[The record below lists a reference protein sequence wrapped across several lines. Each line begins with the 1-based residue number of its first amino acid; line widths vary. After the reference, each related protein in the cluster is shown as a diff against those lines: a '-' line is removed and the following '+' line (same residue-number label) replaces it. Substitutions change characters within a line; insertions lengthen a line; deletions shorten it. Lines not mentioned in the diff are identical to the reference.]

1 MFVPQIPLNINGKD
15 LVTDAISVEFQN
27 RTLYISSEIDDNL
40 ATVVNSSLRYLSRVN
55 NDDITIYI
63 NSPGGS
69 VSSGFAIHDTIQ
81 AIGCDVTIVAEGVAA
96 SMAAFLLTCSGTK
109 GKRYA
114 MPNAEI
120 MIHQPLG
127 GVNGQATDI
136 SIAAS
141 HIMKIK
147 NKINN
152 MLSESTGQAIGIIEQ
167 DTERDTWLTAQE
179 ALAYGLIDKIIYSYE
194 EDFNEH

>member
-1 MFVPQIPLNINGKD
+1 MIAPQIPININGKD
-15 LVTDAISVEFQN
+15 LVTDVISVEFQN
-27 RTLYISSEIDDNL
+27 RTLYINDEIDDNL
-40 ATVVNSSLRYLSRVN
+40 AAIVNQSLRYLSRIN
-55 NDDITIYI
+55 RDDITIYI

-81 AIGCDVTIVAEGVAA
+81 AIGCDVAFVAEGVAA
-96 SMAAFLLTCSGTK
+96 SMAAFLLACSGTK

-127 GVNGQATDI
+127 GVSGQATDI

-141 HIMKIK
+141 QIMKIK

-152 MLSESTGQAIGIIEQ
+152 MLSESTGQKISVIEQ

-179 ALAYGLIDKIIYSYE
+179 ALDYGLIDKIIYSYE